1 MAILVTGGAGYIGS
15 VTVYLLRKH
24 RETVVVLDDLFRGH
38 RAALAADVPFYE
50 GKVGDTSLVA
60 SILRAHDIR
69 ECVHFA
75 ALAYVGESC
84 TNPALYYENNLE
96 QGARFIHALV
106 TGGVTRVVFSFTC
119 ATYGHATQLPIT
131 EKDPQLPVNPYGWS
145 KLLIERVLESYERSH
160 GVKFVALRYF
170 NAAGATKTHGEHHEP
185 ETHLIPNVLAAA
197 AGALPAVR
205 VFGGT
210 YPTADGTAIRDYIHV
225 ADLASAHLL
234 ALRYLR
240 AGSPS
245 IAVNLGNGKGYS
257 VLNVIQSAKA
267 VTGTRIKYDM
277 QPMRRGDPPELV
289 ASADRARVVLG
300 WHSAYPDLEQMIASA
315 WSWYLAHPS
324 GYSDQAHRAERSPE
338 LVARASVRE
347 ILHDVRPG

>member
-1 MAILVTGGAGYIGS
+1 
-15 VTVYLLRKH
+15 
-24 RETVVVLDDLFRGH
+24 VLDDLFRGH

-50 GKVGDTSLVA
+50 GKVGDTSLVT
-60 SILRAHDIR
+60 SILRTHDVR

-84 TNPALYYENNLE
+84 TNPAQYYENNLE
-96 QGARFIHALV
+96 QGARFVHALA
-106 TGGVTRVVFSFTC
+106 TGGVTRLVFSSTC
-119 ATYGHATQLPIT
+119 ATYGHPAHVPIT
-131 EKDPQLPVNPYGWS
+131 EKDPQLAVNPYGWS
-145 KLLIERVLESYERSH
+145 KLLLERVLESYDRSY

-170 NAAGATKTHGEHHEP
+170 NAAGATETHGEHHEP

-197 AGALPAVR
+197 AGVLPAVR

-210 YPTADGTAIRDYIHV
+210 YPTSDGTAIRDYIHV

-257 VLNVIQSAKA
+257 VLDVIRSAEA
-267 VTGTRIKYDM
+267 VTRTRINYEM
-277 QPMRRGDPPELV
+277 QPMRPGDPPELV
-289 ASADRARVVLG
+289 ASADRARAVLG
-300 WHSAYPDLEQMIASA
+300 WRPGYPDVDQIIESA
-315 WSWYLAHPS
+315 WNWYLAHPG
-324 GYSDQAHRAERSPE
+324 GYSDQAHRVWRSRE
-338 LVARASVRE
+338 LVAHASVGE
-347 ILHDVRPG
+347 MLHDVRRG